1 MRKAK
6 RLALRALQAEQ
17 ARCAAKFDALD
28 NAMVEYG
35 HRTVSK
41 MRDKMN
47 ACGIHWDKPT
57 GFNQKTRATEK
68 RRGCS
73 QIPRGL

>member
-1 MRKAK
+1 MRRTK
-6 RLALRALQAEQ
+6 RLELRKLRDEQ
-17 ARCAAKFDALD
+17 ARCAEKFDTLG
-28 NAMVEYG
+28 NAMTEYG

-57 GFNQKTRATEK
+57 GFNQKTRATQK
-68 RRGCS
+68 HRGCS
-73 QIPRGL
+73 MPPRGL

>member
-6 RLALRALQAEQ
+6 RLALRKLQVEQ
-17 ARCAAKFDALD
+17 VRCAEKFDTLS
-28 NAMVEYG
+28 NAMTEYG

-47 ACGIHWDKPT
+47 SCGIHWDKPT
-57 GFNQKTRATEK
+57 GFNQNTRATQK

-73 QIPRGL
+73 TPPRGL

>member
-1 MRKAK
+1 MRRTK
-6 RLALRALQAEQ
+6 RLELRKLRDEQ
-17 ARCAAKFDALD
+17 ARCAEKFDTLSNVMA
-28 NAMVEYG
+28 EYG

-47 ACGIHWDKPT
+47 SCGIHWDKPT

-68 RRGCS
+68 RHGCS
-73 QIPRGL
+73 TPPRGL